1 MDTPES
7 IILIGMPG
15 AGKSTI
21 GILLAKE
28 VGLDFLDTDVA
39 IQVRE
44 GKTLQEIMDASNY
57 LKLRHIEEQVLLATD
72 CRGKV
77 VATGGSAVYSEAGM
91 THLRNQGVV
100 VYLDVPLAELIHR
113 IHNFEERGIA
123 RHPAQSFSDLYEE
136 RCRLYRKYADLTIH
150 CDRHNPQEIVTQVI
164 SQLPTTTPDR

>member
-91 THLRNQGVV
+91 IHLRNQGVI

-123 RHPAQSFSDLYEE
+123 RHPNQSFSDLYEE
-136 RCRLYRKYADLTIH
+136 RCRLYHKYADLTIH
-150 CDRHNPQEIVTQVI
+150 CDRLSAQEIVTQVI
-164 SQLPTTTPDR
+164 SQLPATTPDR